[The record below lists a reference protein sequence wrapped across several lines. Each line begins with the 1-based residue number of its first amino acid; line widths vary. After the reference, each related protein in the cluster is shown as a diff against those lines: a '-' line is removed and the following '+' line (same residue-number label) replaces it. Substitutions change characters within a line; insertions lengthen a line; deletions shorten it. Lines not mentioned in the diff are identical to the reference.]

1 MTPAISVSELTKS
14 YGEIEAVRGIDFE
27 VAAGETFGFLG
38 PNGAGKST
46 TIKILCTLADPT
58 SGTARV
64 AGHDVVSERDTVRRC
79 IGLVFQDTTLDN
91 YLTGEQNL
99 RFHADLYGVPK
110 AAFAPRLRQVLE
122 MVGLWD
128 RRASVVSTYSGGMQR
143 RRKSPAACCTRLGCC
158 SSTSRPWAWT
168 RRPGSPSGPTSTS

>member
-1 MTPAISVSELTKS
+1 MPC
-14 YGEIEAVRGIDFE
+14 IDFE

-38 PNGAGKST
+38 SNGAGKST

-58 SGTARV
+58 WGTARV
-64 AGHDVVSERDTVRRC
+64 AGHDVVRERDTVRRN
-79 IGLVFQDTTLDN
+79 IGLVFQDTTLDS

-122 MVGLWD
+122 MVGLWE
-128 RRASVVSTYSGGMQR
+128 RRGTVGANYFSGMPR
-143 RRKSPAACCTRLGCC
+143 PLGNARGLLATPRGAVL
-158 SSTSRPWAWT
+158 SQPPVGGDPPT
-168 RRPGSPSGPTSTS
+168 PG

>member
-1 MTPAISVSELTKS
+1 MENSTAAITIRGLVKRFKQV
-14 YGEIEAVRGIDFE
+14 EAVAGIDLD
-27 VAAGETFGFLG
+27 VRPGETFGFLG

-64 AGHDVVSERDTVRRC
+64 AGHDVVKERDTVRRN

-99 RFHADLYGVPK
+99 RF
-110 AAFAPRLRQVLE
+110 
-122 MVGLWD
+122 
-128 RRASVVSTYSGGMQR
+128 
-143 RRKSPAACCTRLGCC
+143 
-158 SSTSRPWAWT
+158 
-168 RRPGSPSGPTSTS
+168 

>member
-58 SGTARV
+58 SGAARV
-64 AGHDVVSERDTVRRC
+64 AGHDVVSERDTGLTRIDPLTYIVSPMRHAVFSHLPVGPLATTALSPGITWFGWEVPLGLSLAMVAVMGAAMLG
-79 IGLVFQDTTLDN
+79 IGIAEF
-91 YLTGEQNL
+91 
-99 RFHADLYGVPK
+99 
-110 AAFAPRLRQVLE
+110 
-122 MVGLWD
+122 
-128 RRASVVSTYSGGMQR
+128 
-143 RRKSPAACCTRLGCC
+143 RKTE
-158 SSTSRPWAWT
+158 
-168 RRPGSPSGPTSTS
+168 